1 MGEATTTTAEDEIRR
16 LRAELAQ
23 SRAISARA
31 LARATRL
38 AQLVTALGKV
48 TEVDDVLECA
58 VCDVAELFD
67 ADIAIVLTPAGDGS
81 DGLRLAAQWGLA
93 ARHLPPG
100 TVEPPAAAR
109 PLTATRPVTAAPV
122 GEVPA
127 PEWLAAS
134 GLSHLAYGLLTVR
147 GEHLG
152 HLLLARTDDLPFD
165 DADIQELIAV
175 VSRISLA
182 IDNGRLYRR
191 TQDQL
196 HRLQR
201 LNTVTA
207 GLAGMVDV
215 ITAARNIVDTMI
227 EHVPVTGAAVY
238 LTDTY
243 GEELAAGGGA
253 DWPRILG
260 DDLPGL
266 PAGALSQPL
275 GTQEP
280 RAGRLLLTGVPAEG
294 TDARSF
300 LDHLVDVG
308 GLVLEKA
315 LLFQRIR
322 MQAETD
328 VLTGMP
334 NRAYFMETLAASLSR
349 CRQDG
354 SDVAVL
360 FIDMDGFKAVND
372 TYGHDAGDQ
381 LLIIAA
387 QRLSETAGLHGIAAR
402 LGGDEF
408 VIACTDTTAA
418 EAEMLAAHIQEAV
431 DAPYRLRLPT
441 GEVEVIAGCSI
452 GLGLAADY
460 GYDAS
465 VLLSTAD
472 ASMYT
477 AKQRRRAAR
486 RASAVGGLVRAVP
499 PRAGLGHDDDLG

>member
-1 MGEATTTTAEDEIRR
+1 
-16 LRAELAQ
+16 
-23 SRAISARA
+23 
-31 LARATRL
+31 
-38 AQLVTALGKV
+38 
-48 TEVDDVLECA
+48 
-58 VCDVAELFD
+58 
-67 ADIAIVLTPAGDGS
+67 
-81 DGLRLAAQWGLA
+81 WGIA

-100 TVEPPAAAR
+100 ALKPPPAVR
-109 PLTATRPVTAAPV
+109 SLTAARPVTAAPV
-122 GEVPA
+122 TAVPA
-127 PEWLAAS
+127 PDWLAAN
-134 GLSHLAYGLLTVR
+134 GLCHLAYGLLTVR

-152 HLLLARTDDLPFD
+152 HLLLARTDDRPFD
-165 DADIQELIAV
+165 AADTQELIAV

-215 ITAARNIVDTMI
+215 ITASRNIVDTMV

-260 DDLPGL
+260 DDRAGL
-266 PAGALSQPL
+266 PPGTLALRL
-275 GTQEP
+275 GTQDP
-280 RAGRLLLTGVPAEG
+280 PVGRLLLTGVPADG

-360 FIDMDGFKAVND
+360 FLDMDGFKAVND

-381 LLIIAA
+381 LLISVA
-387 QRLSETAGLHGIAAR
+387 QRLSETAGLHGMAAR

-408 VIACTDTTAA
+408 VIACTDTSA
-418 EAEMLAAHIQEAV
+418 EQAGLLAGRIQEAV
-431 DAPYRLRLPT
+431 DEPYVLPLPAGAVQVT
-441 GEVEVIAGCSI
+441 AGCSI
-452 GLGLAADY
+452 GLGLAAAC

-472 ASMYT
+472 AAMYT
-477 AKQRRRAAR
+477 AKQHRRAAR
-486 RASAVGGLVRAVP
+486 RGSVVGLVGAVP
-499 PRAGLGHDDDLG
+499 PAAGLGHDENHGQPLGLGRRLDR

>member
-1 MGEATTTTAEDEIRR
+1 MTTAGDDEIRR

-67 ADIAIVLTPAGDGS
+67 ADIAVVLTPADAS
-81 DGLRLAAQWGLA
+81 LRVAAQWGIA
-93 ARHLPPG
+93 ARHLPSG
-100 TVEPPAAAR
+100 TVDEPPAAGL
-109 PLTATRPVTAAPV
+109 LTAGRPVTAASV
-122 GEVPA
+122 EQVPA
-127 PEWLAAS
+127 PGWLAAN
-134 GLSHLAYGLLTVR
+134 GLSHVAYGLLTVR

-152 HLLLARTDDLPFD
+152 YLLLARTDERPFD
-165 DADIQELIAV
+165 DADTQELIAV

-196 HRLQR
+196 RRLQR

-227 EHVPVTGAAVY
+227 EHVPVAGAAVY
-238 LTDTY
+238 LTDVY

-253 DWPRILG
+253 EWPRILG
-260 DDLPGL
+260 DGLPGV
-266 PAGALSQPL
+266 PEGTLSLRL
-275 GTQEP
+275 GTQDP
-280 RAGRLLLTGVPAEG
+280 SAGRLLLTGVPADG

-334 NRAYFMETLAASLSR
+334 NRAYFMETLGASLSR

-360 FIDMDGFKAVND
+360 FIDMDGFKAIND

-381 LLIIAA
+381 LLITAA
-387 QRLSETAGLHGIAAR
+387 QRLSDTAGLHGIAAR

-408 VIACTDTTAA
+408 VIACTDTSAA
-418 EAEMLAAHIQEAV
+418 EAGLLAGRIQEAV
-431 DAPYRLRLPT
+431 DQPYVLRLPS
-441 GEVEVIAGCSI
+441 GAVEATAGCSI
-452 GLGLAADY
+452 GLGLAADC

-465 VLLSTAD
+465 TLLSTAD
-472 ASMYT
+472 AAMYA
-477 AKQRRRAAR
+477 AKQLRRAAR
-486 RASAVGGLVRAVP
+486 RGSAVGSLVGTVP
-499 PRAGLGHDDDLG
+499 PAAGIDHDDDVG